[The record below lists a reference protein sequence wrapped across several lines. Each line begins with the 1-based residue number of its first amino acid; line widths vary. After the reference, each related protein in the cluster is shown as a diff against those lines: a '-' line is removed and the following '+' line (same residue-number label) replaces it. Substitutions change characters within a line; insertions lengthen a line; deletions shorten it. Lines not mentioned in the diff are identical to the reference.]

1 LKRSLF
7 VTALAGMALVS
18 LPFEAR
24 GQVSTVAKPVQFG
37 IALGAALPTSDL
49 SDVADV
55 GFNGTVTVGLSPAL
69 IPLGIRIDGAYNQFA
84 IKDNSAASGNIHFT
98 SVTGNLVYKIPG
110 AMVSPYLIGGAG
122 WYNAA
127 VDLTGLGNGSENK
140 FGWNIGGGISMP
152 LSGFSTFLEA
162 RYNQVQTDD
171 VALKFVPITFGIM
184 F

>member
-7 VTALAGMALVS
+7 VTALVGMALVS
-18 LPFEAR
+18 LPFDAR
-24 GQVSTVAKPVQFG
+24 GQVSTIVKPVQFG

-49 SDVADV
+49 SDVADL
-55 GFNGTVTVGLSPAL
+55 GYNGTVTVALNPAM

-84 IKDNSAASGNIHFT
+84 IKDNSVASGNIHFA